1 MSRHFFT
8 LGFFCISIWSY
19 SQALELNIHKNKLS
33 DFLKIENDL
42 KSERVENNTTYVTPN
57 GVAQPVLF
65 KRKQTDLPDL
75 IASYFYFQKDSSI
88 THLLY
93 EWDDK
98 TVNGQNPKKTS
109 KEITS
114 FIDKYKG
121 LYNQIS
127 KTFGG
132 SKSEGDL
139 NDLSKIETGDFE
151 KTDTWKPNDS
161 TDIELYIILSSRYE
175 KKGNTTINPTY
186 RIRLDIRNR
195 SNSPGIFAKPD
206 ETKIKE
212 LDFVLKAF
220 LKALQNKDF
229 DKAKLN
235 LSDLIISKVTNDQL
249 ETLRQNI
256 NFNDELIIF
265 ISGVQMGLDGS
276 SYIMLQYKYK
286 SDNSMPPKEL
296 IIVTFDEKNK
306 ITGLQPRKR
315 L

>member
-1 MSRHFFT
+1 MTRHLFT
-8 LGFFCISIWSY
+8 AGFFCISIWSY
-19 SQALELNIHKNKLS
+19 SQTLELNIHKNKLS

-42 KSERVENNTTYVTPN
+42 KSERLENNATYVTPN
-57 GVAQPVLF
+57 GVAQPILF
-65 KRKQTDLPDL
+65 KRKQTNFPDL
-75 IASYFYFQKDSSI
+75 IISYFYFQKDSSI

-98 TVNGQNPKKTS
+98 TANGQNPKKTS

-114 FIDKYKG
+114 FIDKYNE
-121 LYNQIS
+121 LYTQ
-127 KTFGG
+127 TFKNFGE

-139 NDLSKIETGDFE
+139 NDLSKIETGDFK

-161 TDIELYIILSSRYE
+161 TDLELYIVVR
-175 KKGNTTINPTY
+175 T
-186 RIRLDIRNR
+186 
-195 SNSPGIFAKPD
+195 
-206 ETKIKE
+206 
-212 LDFVLKAF
+212 F
-220 LKALQNKDF
+220 LKNLQNKDF
-229 DKAKLN
+229 DKAKLS
-235 LSDLIISKVTNDQL
+235 LSDQILNNVTNDQL

-256 NFNDELIIF
+256 NFNDELMIF

-306 ITGLQPRKR
+306 VAGFQPRKR

>member
-1 MSRHFFT
+1 MSRHLFT
-8 LGFFCISIWSY
+8 IGSFCISIWSY
-19 SQALELNIHKNKLS
+19 SQTPELDIHKNKLS

-42 KSERVENNTTYVTPN
+42 KSERLENNATYVTPN
-57 GVAQPVLF
+57 GVAQPILF
-65 KRKQTDLPDL
+65 KRKQTNLPDL
-75 IASYFYFQKDSSI
+75 IISYFYFQKDSSI

-93 EWDDK
+93 EWHDK

-114 FIDKYKG
+114 FIDKYNE
-121 LYNQIS
+121 LYYQIF

-132 SKSEGDL
+132 SKSKGDL

-186 RIRLDIRNR
+186 LIRLDIRNR
-195 SNSPGIFAKPD
+195 TNVPEIFAKPD
-206 ETKIKE
+206 EIKIKM
-212 LDFVLKAF
+212 LDLVLKTF
-220 LKALQNKDF
+220 LKNLQNKDF
-229 DKAKLN
+229 NKAKLN
-235 LSDLIISKVTNDQL
+235 LSDLIINDVTNDQL

-265 ISGVQMGLDGS
+265 ISGVQMGVDGS

-296 IIVTFDEKNK
+296 INVTFDEKNK
-306 ITGLQPRKR
+306 IAGLQPTKR
-315 L
+315 S